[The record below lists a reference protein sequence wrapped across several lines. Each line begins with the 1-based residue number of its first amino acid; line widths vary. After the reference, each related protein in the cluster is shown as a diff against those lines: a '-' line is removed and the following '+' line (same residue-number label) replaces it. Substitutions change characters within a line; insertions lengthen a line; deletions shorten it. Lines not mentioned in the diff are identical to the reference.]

1 MTLIDVSSLVQTLK
15 SRGVTLERK
24 PEGGVRVHSPHP
36 LEPELLEAV
45 KTYKL
50 EILESLEKGFSPL
63 NKPRMLE
70 RLPWE
75 LERLVSAASNG
86 VLPSGSFTLESGIV
100 PDLERYVFAW
110 TCAYVLGDIVHA
122 VSRLWEA
129 HRAWKLKEL
138 N

>member
-1 MTLIDVSSLVQTLK
+1 MTLIDVQTLVQTLK
-15 SRGVTLERK
+15 ARGVTLERK
-24 PEGGVRVHSPHP
+24 PEGGVRVHSPQP

-50 EILESLEKGFSPL
+50 EILESLEKGLSLL
-63 NKPRMLE
+63 NKTRTLE

-100 PDLERYVFAW
+100 PDLERYVLAW
-110 TCAYVLGDIVHA
+110 TCAYVLGDTVHA
-122 VSRLWEA
+122 GSRLWEA
-129 HRAWKLKEL
+129 HRVWKSKMV

>member
-1 MTLIDVSSLVQTLK
+1 MISKNVERLAQTLK

-50 EILESLEKGFSPL
+50 EILAALEQPKPRILEK
-63 NKPRMLE
+63 
-70 RLPWE
+70 LPFE
-75 LERLVSAASNG
+75 LERLVSAAAND
-86 VLPSGSFTLESGIV
+86 VLPSGSFKLESGMI
-100 PDLERYVFAW
+100 PDFRL
-110 TCAYVLGDIVHA
+110 YVLAWCAAYLLGDSKQA
-122 VSRLWEA
+122 LSRLWEA
-129 HRAWKLKEL
+129 SNVWTQSRNL

>member
-1 MTLIDVSSLVQTLK
+1 MTLIDVPSLVQTLK
-15 SRGVTLERK
+15 SRGVTFERK

-63 NKPRMLE
+63 NKTRTLE

-86 VLPSGSFTLESGIV
+86 VLPSNS
-100 PDLERYVFAW
+100 
-110 TCAYVLGDIVHA
+110 TCRL
-122 VSRLWEA
+122 SRLC
-129 HRAWKLKEL
+129 RVSVSKPLMSSVSIVMVML
-138 N
+138 G

>member
-1 MTLIDVSSLVQTLK
+1 MTLIDVPSLVQTLK
-15 SRGVTLERK
+15 SRGVTFERK

-63 NKPRMLE
+63 NKTRTLE

-86 VLPSGSFTLESGIV
+86 VLPSGTFKLESGLT
-100 PDLERYVFAW
+100 PDLERFVSGWACSYL
-110 TCAYVLGDIVHA
+110 TGDTAHGL
-122 VSRLWEA
+122 SRLWEA
-129 HRAWKLKEL
+129 HTAWKTRMV